1 MMLATFDKDVAKS
14 ISHTWWLQLK
24 WTYSNQAAPKK
35 GDKGSAIPA
44 TNLTTSSSVLQVI
57 LTSYPILPIWISVE
71 TKQELDRTMV
81 LEKLAPVLPEL

>member
-24 WTYSNQAAPKK
+24 WTYSNQAASKK

-44 TNLTTSSSVLQVI
+44 TNLTTSSSV
-57 LTSYPILPIWISVE
+57 
-71 TKQELDRTMV
+71 
-81 LEKLAPVLPEL
+81 